1 MRILKKK
8 VGIQAEIECK
18 TTIPAKRWD
27 LRCDILIRKM
37 FGLGS
42 FNFGDCLIFN
52 SSFLLSQIT
61 SGFP

>member
-18 TTIPAKRWD
+18 TTIPAKRH
-27 LRCDILIRKM
+27 DILIRKM
-37 FGLGS
+37 FGVVS
-42 FNFGDCLIFN
+42 FNFGDCLKFN

-61 SGFP
+61 SVFP